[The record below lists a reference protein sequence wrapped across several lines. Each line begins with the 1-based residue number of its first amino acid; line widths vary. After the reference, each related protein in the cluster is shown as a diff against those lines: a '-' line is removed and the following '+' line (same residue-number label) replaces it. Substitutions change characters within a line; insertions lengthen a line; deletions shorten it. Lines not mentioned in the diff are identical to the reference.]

1 MARRHGM
8 LVRFFYD
15 GDIGDIR
22 LGAGAF
28 DAALAVDSLCFVA
41 DLRAAVGSIRRVIE
55 PAGRLYVF
63 WHFPPRPDGTREAP
77 ENNTLARALEANG
90 LTYDTLDLTAEN
102 RAHWMLKKQVLLRLK
117 DRFKSEGNMFLYNNR
132 MDECEG
138 TLHEWSRF
146 LYIAEV

>member
-55 PAGRLYVF
+55 PAGRPYVF
-63 WHFPPRPDGTREAP
+63 WHFPLRPDGTREAP

-117 DRFKSEGNMFLYNNR
+117 DRFKSEGNMFLYKSHGR
-132 MDECEG
+132 VRGHAARVVSFPVHC
-138 TLHEWSRF
+138 
-146 LYIAEV
+146 